1 MCGEQSRKAL
11 LKRKTEKL
19 SARVVQKTGKFK
31 SKKDR
36 RQLRAEAESE
46 MQLVLSCIVG

>member
-19 SARVVQKTGKFK
+19 RARVVQKTGKIK

-36 RQLRAEAESE
+36 RQLRAEAEAE
-46 MQLVLSCIVG
+46 KQLAWSCIVD